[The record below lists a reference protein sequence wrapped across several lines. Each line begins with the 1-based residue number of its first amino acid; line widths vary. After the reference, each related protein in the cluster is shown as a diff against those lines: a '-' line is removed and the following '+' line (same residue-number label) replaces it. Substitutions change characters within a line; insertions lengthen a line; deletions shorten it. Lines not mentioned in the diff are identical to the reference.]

1 MKMFEFAFL
10 MIGLSVLTI
19 AIAYVFRKYQRVI
32 LWAAAL
38 ILFIGT
44 ALSIGLGL
52 VKIEENSVVNPMAFF
67 AVILTFSCSAI
78 FACGAEK
85 IHEASLKSVP
95 AQEVQTNEPL
105 DEPISKQEIP
115 EKDEVQ
121 EDNEDLH
128 LPAKLDTQRARDLFS
143 RAIEAGLMEKN
154 GDHYKWNGTK
164 VQLAYMCGRI
174 YCEDRPKYDERAEK
188 TYWKFGWSDFFP
200 DSELNDLFEETD
212 LGQSRANRK
221 GLAVPQGSNKIDDL
235 F

>member
-10 MIGLSVLTI
+10 MIGLSVLTL

-32 LWAAAL
+32 LWTAAL

-44 ALSIGLGL
+44 ALSIGFGL
-52 VKIEENSVVNPMAFF
+52 VKIEENGVVNPMAFF

-85 IHEASLKSVP
+85 IHEVSLKSIPV
-95 AQEVQTNEPL
+95 QEVQTNEPHE
-105 DEPISKQEIP
+105 EPISKQEIP
-115 EKDEVQ
+115 EDDEVKD
-121 EDNEDLH
+121 DNEDLH
-128 LPAKLDTQRARDLFS
+128 LPAKLDTQRARDIFS
-143 RAIEAGLMEKN
+143 RAIEAGLMEEN
-154 GDHYKWNGTK
+154 GNHYKWNGTK

-221 GLAVPQGSNKIDDL
+221 DLAVPQGSNKIDDL

>member
-1 MKMFEFAFL
+1 MFEFAFL
-10 MIGLSVLTI
+10 MIGLAVLTLV
-19 AIAYVFRKYQRVI
+19 IAYVFRKHQRVI

-44 ALSIGLGL
+44 ALSLGLGL
-52 VKIEENSVVNPMAFF
+52 VKIVENGVVNQTALF
-67 AVILTFSCSAI
+67 AVVLTFICSAI

-85 IHEASLKSVP
+85 IHEASLKSLS
-95 AQEVQTNEPL
+95 AQEVQTNESHEEL
-105 DEPISKQEIP
+105 SSEQEIP
-115 EKDEVQ
+115 EEDEVQ
-121 EDNEDLH
+121 NDNEDIH
-128 LPAKLDTQRARDLFS
+128 LPDKLDTQRARDIFS
-143 RAIEAGLMEKN
+143 RAIEAGLMEEN
-154 GDHYKWNGTK
+154 GNHYKWNGTK